1 MTERSIKSEELL
13 ANWCA
18 KGDRKSQKYLYET
31 FSNPIFRL
39 MMRYVRNEDDAHDLL
54 VTGFT
59 KVFEKIEGFEFRG
72 KGSLGKWI
80 RRIMVNEALMFL
92 RSHKESFYLE
102 DMDGRNLGD
111 VEKIESDLRAE
122 DIFSL
127 ILELPTG
134 YSTVFNMHLIEG
146 FSHKEI
152 ASMLGISESTSKSQ
166 LNKARKQLQ
175 TKIIKTKTGY
185 ELG

>member
-1 MTERSIKSEELL
+1 MAERSIKSEELL
-13 ANWCA
+13 ANWCV

-39 MMRYVRNEDDAHDLL
+39 LMRYVRNDDDAQDLL

-59 KVFEKIEGFEFRG
+59 KIFERIEEFEFRG

-80 RRIMVNEALMFL
+80 RRVMVNEALMFL
-92 RSHKESFYLE
+92 RSKKENFYLE
-102 DMDGRNLGD
+102 DYDGRELVD
-111 VEKIESDLRAE
+111 ISQIESDLGAE

-134 YSTVFNMHLIEG
+134 YRTVFNMHLIEG
-146 FSHKEI
+146 YSHKEI
-152 ASMLGISESTSKSQ
+152 AELLGISESTSKSQ
-166 LNKARKQLQ
+166 LSKARRQLQ
-175 TKIIKTKTGY
+175 SKIIKTKTGY

>member
-1 MTERSIKSEELL
+1 MAERSIKSEELL
-13 ANWCA
+13 ANWCL

-39 MMRYVRNEDDAHDLL
+39 LMRYVRNDNDAQDLL

-59 KVFEKIEGFEFRG
+59 KVFEKIGEFEFRG

-92 RSHKESFYLE
+92 RSKKESFYLE
-102 DMDGRNLGD
+102 DFDGRELVD
-111 VEKIESDLRAE
+111 IAKIESDLGAE

-134 YSTVFNMHLIEG
+134 YRTVFNMHLIEG
-146 FSHKEI
+146 YSHKEI
-152 ASMLGISESTSKSQ
+152 ASTLGISVSTSKSQ

-175 TKIIKTKTGY
+175 SKIIKTKTGY

>member
-1 MTERSIKSEELL
+1 MAERSIKSEELL
-13 ANWCA
+13 ASWCA

-31 FSNPIFRL
+31 FSNPMFRL
-39 MMRYVRNEDDAHDLL
+39 MVRYVRNDVEAQDLL

-59 KVFEKIEGFEFRG
+59 KVFDKIDEFEFRS

-80 RRIMVNEALMFL
+80 RRIMVNQALMFL
-92 RSHKESFYLE
+92 RSKKENFYLDDIDGKE
-102 DMDGRNLGD
+102 LMDIDR
-111 VEKIESDLRAE
+111 IESDLGAE

-134 YSTVFNMHLIEG
+134 YRTVFNMHLIEG
-146 FSHKEI
+146 YSHKEI
-152 ASMLGISESTSKSQ
+152 AALLGITESTSKSQ

-175 TKIIKTKTGY
+175 SKIIKTKTGY